1 MRGGERNKPSNE
13 RPLIKITIE
22 RAHTYCLVHILKGIA
37 CNPSFVFVFFF
48 LLYEAD
54 TGELCAHIEE
64 ILLILLSKSWWVT
77 WYSGPPGCAAYLS
90 PGVAF
95 AEP

>member
-13 RPLIKITIE
+13 RPLIEITIE
-22 RAHTYCLVHILKGIA
+22 RAHNESLAPHTEGDSLQSILW
-37 CNPSFVFVFFF
+37 FFF

-77 WYSGPPGCAAYLS
+77 WHSGPPGCVAYLS
-90 PGVAF
+90 PGVTF
-95 AEP
+95 AEL